1 MVQKAFPLIRTTRTI
16 RTLVHRYE
24 RYEYE
29 SIIIPQS
36 AILIPQSSF
45 RNPQSA
51 MPYTLEPYKFPSTRY
66 TCPSCGAKRQFAR
79 YINIETGE
87 YLADNVGRCNREQN
101 CSYHYTPKQYF
112 LDHPEQSSTKSQP
125 LYTNPTLSHCQINKL
140 SHSFSNSQILKSSH
154 PQIPTLSH
162 SHISTLSHSLIPD
175 SLFQKSLSNYKHN
188 HFITFLKSIFDPT
201 TVPHL
206 INTYLLGT
214 SKHWPGSTV
223 FWQIDTHGSIR
234 TGKVMLYD
242 PAKGLRVKQPYSH
255 ITWAH
260 SVLKLSDYNLR
271 QCFFGEHLLR
281 LHPTLPVSI
290 VESEKTALI
299 ASVYF
304 PQFIWLATGGKHG
317 CKWTTPQVFNILKGR
332 RITLWP
338 DIQACDDWKLKANE
352 LSKSGLHISVSTLLE
367 QLATP
372 SERNSGLDLADYLI
386 RFKPGQFTEFPK
398 ETSTIHSKVVIA
410 KAMPEAISSLYHQFL
425 LEQHP
430 LSFLQREGAGGEFWP
445 LDALQSFFSSTQLPH
460 PPIRLNPSTII
471 HNLPKF
477 ISSHLSVLHTY
488 NGNKVFLP
496 YLQRL
501 QMLQLIINENRI
513 NTLIA

>member
-1 MVQKAFPLIRTTRTI
+1 ML
-16 RTLVHRYE
+16 
-24 RYEYE
+24 
-29 SIIIPQS
+29 
-36 AILIPQSSF
+36 
-45 RNPQSA
+45 
-51 MPYTLEPYKFPSTRY
+51 YTLEPYKSPSTRH
-66 TCPSCGAKRQFAR
+66 TCPSCGATRQFAR
-79 YINIETGE
+79 YINTETRE
-87 YLADNVGRCNREQN
+87 YLAYNVGRCNREQN

-112 LDHPEQSSTKSQP
+112 LDHPEKSSNNTLTKYPS
-125 LYTNPTLSHCQINKL
+125 PTLSHC
-140 SHSFSNSQILKSSH
+140 
-154 PQIPTLSH
+154 
-162 SHISTLSHSLIPD
+162 HISTSSHSLIPE
-175 SLFQKSLSNYKHN
+175 SIFQNSLSNYTHN
-188 HFITFLKSIFDPT
+188 HLLTFLKSIFDPT

-398 ETSTIHSKVVIA
+398 ESSTIHSKVVIA

-425 LEQHP
+425 LESHP
-430 LSFLQREGAGGEFWP
+430 SPFLGEGPGMRSWP
-445 LDALQSFFSSTQLPH
+445 LAELESFFSSTQLPH
-460 PPIRLNPSTII
+460 PPIRLNQSTLIL
-471 HNLPKF
+471 NLPKF
-477 ISSHLSVLHTY
+477 ISGHLSVLHTY

>member
-1 MVQKAFPLIRTTRTI
+1 ML
-16 RTLVHRYE
+16 
-24 RYEYE
+24 
-29 SIIIPQS
+29 
-36 AILIPQSSF
+36 
-45 RNPQSA
+45 
-51 MPYTLEPYKFPSTRY
+51 YTLEPYKFPSTRY

-125 LYTNPTLSHCQINKL
+125 LYTN
-140 SHSFSNSQILKSSH
+140 
-154 PQIPTLSH
+154 PTLSH

-304 PQFIWLATGGKHG
+304 PQFIWLATGGKNG
-317 CKWTTPQVFNILKGR
+317 CKWTSAQVFNVLKSR
-332 RITLWP
+332 HTTLWP
-338 DIQACDDWKLKANE
+338 DIKAYDDWQSKAHE
-352 LSKSGLHISVSTLLE
+352 LQKSGLQVSISNLLE
-367 QLATP
+367 QVATD
-372 SERNSGLDLADYLI
+372 SEREAGLDIADYLI
-386 RFKPGQFTEFPK
+386 RFKPDQFNDIPP
-398 ETSTIHSKVVIA
+398 IA
-410 KAMPEAISSLYHQFL
+410 KVDITLPLQMTLPPHSILPPVNIVSHASVSVDTDWFATTSPIVEWELDSL
-425 LEQHP
+425 E
-430 LSFLQREGAGGEFWP
+430 
-445 LDALQSFFSSTQLPH
+445 SFFSSVVLPQ
-460 PPIRLNPSTII
+460 PPFRLNQCTVI
-471 HNLPKF
+471 HDLPKF
-477 ISSHLSVLHTY
+477 ISGHMAILRTY
-488 NGNKVFLP
+488 EGYQIFLP

-501 QMLQLIINENRI
+501 KHFQEILKSSIEDHKCL
-513 NTLIA
+513 